1 MRLLLATTGL
11 GAIAAGLSAVPA
23 QAETVISTAITTP
36 VATGTANDDI
46 RISSTGSVKPTS
58 GAAVTINSN
67 DSVKNEGLIQITGSN
82 GTTGILANTN
92 LSGTINNTGTITLD
106 EDFTP
111 TDTDSDGDIDGP
123 FAQGTG
129 RFGIHVLGGG
139 TFTGNVLNSGAINI
153 EGNQSAAI
161 AIDSALAGSLTQ
173 SAGAILVLGN
183 DSVGIRAADVS
194 GSVTLSG
201 GGISVKG
208 QNAIAVNLTGD
219 IGGALVIQNGITA
232 TGYRATTAPADVT
245 KLDADDLLQG
255 GPAVVVAGDVAGGI
269 LLDVRPA
276 DLDPADTDEDND
288 GVADASESNGA
299 SPFARPGVAHRLL
312 SVTRRL
318 ARWPRRAR
326 LASWSR
332 ALSAEGA
339 STQALAELASQSA
352 GSAIRLG
359 RGRHGLSRPFS
370 PMQSRPTPPQSI
382 GPAPLFQ

>member
-1 MRLLLATTGL
+1 M
-11 GAIAAGLSAVPA
+11 
-23 QAETVISTAITTP
+23 ISTAITTP

-111 TDTDSDGDIDGP
+111 TDTDTDGDIDGP

-173 SAGAILVLGN
+173 SAGAIAVLGN

-194 GSVTLSG
+194 GSVTLSNG
-201 GGISVKG
+201 SISVKG
-208 QNAIAVNLTGD
+208 QNAIGVNLTGD
-219 IGGALVIQNGITA
+219 IGGALVI
-232 TGYRATTAPADVT
+232 
-245 KLDADDLLQG
+245 
-255 GPAVVVAGDVAGGI
+255 
-269 LLDVRPA
+269 
-276 DLDPADTDEDND
+276 
-288 GVADASESNGA
+288 
-299 SPFARPGVAHRLL
+299 
-312 SVTRRL
+312 
-318 ARWPRRAR
+318 
-326 LASWSR
+326 
-332 ALSAEGA
+332 
-339 STQALAELASQSA
+339 
-352 GSAIRLG
+352 
-359 RGRHGLSRPFS
+359 
-370 PMQSRPTPPQSI
+370 
-382 GPAPLFQ
+382 